1 MRIVYVYK
9 IQRDCIIKLEDVH
22 SVFGKEAPL
31 PESGTKKKQLKKEN
45 FIMKKQLS
53 ILLAA
58 TLLSGLLAGCAA
70 ENTAS
75 GSESTS
81 AAAADSN
88 EIHLAVASPVTGD
101 SAEYGIH
108 FNVGA
113 EMAVEKINAEGGI
126 NGRTVVLESYDS
138 KNDAKEAAEVARLI
152 GQNEQILATIGDFSS
167 TCCMATAPIYEENKL
182 VQVSPSAGLIDFP
195 RVGPYNF
202 STTGVQEDDGPFLI
216 NRVIHEELGATSYAM
231 VYTNNDY
238 GLNMLQYMN
247 EEAETLGITVT
258 DTEAVAAGEKDYT
271 AIVSKMR
278 QTEPEVV
285 VIVANYN
292 EVANCV
298 KQIRQVGWDV
308 PIVISGSALTD
319 QLVELLGD
327 DVNGIY
333 SNIAFVPSD
342 NDEATQEFTAEFTE
356 RASMPPSFHSVSTYD
371 TVMLVCEAAR
381 TCGDDL
387 NRETLRD
394 ALESYE
400 GFEGLMGPIEFTE
413 EGAVH
418 RGYKVVRYED
428 GVLTSVSDYMLAHDE

>member
-1 MRIVYVYK
+1 
-9 IQRDCIIKLEDVH
+9 
-22 SVFGKEAPL
+22 
-31 PESGTKKKQLKKEN
+31 
-45 FIMKKQLS
+45 MKKQIGVLR
-53 ILLAA
+53 AA
-58 TLLSGLLAGCAA
+58 ALMSSLLAGCGTSASSSSSDGASAA
-70 ENTAS
+70 ET
-75 GSESTS
+75 
-81 AAAADSN
+81 SN
-88 EIHLAVASPVTGD
+88 EVHLAVASPVTGD

-195 RVGPYNF
+195 RVGSYNF
-202 STTGVQEDDGPFLI
+202 ATTGVQEDDGPFLI
-216 NRVIHEELGATSYAM
+216 NRVIHEELGAASYAM

-238 GLNMLQYMN
+238 GLNMLKYMN
-247 EEAETLGITVT
+247 EEAESLGITVT

-342 NDEATQEFTAEFTE
+342 DDEATKEFTAEFTE

-381 TCGDDL
+381 TCGDNLTRD
-387 NRETLRD
+387 TLRD
-394 ALESYE
+394 ALEAYE

-418 RGYKVVRYED
+418 RGYKVVQYQD